1 VRPILECIIVY
12 VVRLYGRGG
21 QGTVTATR
29 LLAKAALFDG
39 KYASSIARFGAERR
53 GAPVAVYL
61 RISEEPILVKS
72 FPGSWDC
79 IVVADPK
86 LERMV
91 DVTEGFKPH
100 GVAVLNTGEA
110 PADVRLKVP
119 ASRLGVVDATA
130 IALSVFGP
138 RAIPITSTA
147 MIASF
152 ARTTGL
158 VSLESLVKSVEDE
171 WEGRISRLNV
181 DAMERAYEE
190 TVIVDE
196 EED

>member
-1 VRPILECIIVY
+1 MY

-61 RISEEPILVKS
+61 RISDEPILVKS

-86 LERMV
+86 LERML

-100 GVAVLNTGEA
+100 GVAVLNTGET
-110 PADVRLKVP
+110 PANVRLKV
-119 ASRLGVVDATA
+119 ATSRLGVVDATA

-158 VSLESLVKSVEDE
+158 VSLGALVKSVEDE
-171 WEGRISRLNV
+171 WEGRIAQMNV
-181 DAMERAYEE
+181 EAMERAYKE
-190 TVIVDE
+190 TVVVEKE
-196 EED
+196 ES

>member
-1 VRPILECIIVY
+1 
-12 VVRLYGRGG
+12 
-21 QGTVTATR
+21 
-29 LLAKAALFDG
+29 
-39 KYASSIARFGAERR
+39 
-53 GAPVAVYL
+53 
-61 RISEEPILVKS
+61 
-72 FPGSWDC
+72 
-79 IVVADPK
+79 
-86 LERMV
+86 M
-91 DVTEGFKPH
+91 
-100 GVAVLNTGEA
+100 NTGEA
-110 PADVRLKVP
+110 PADVLLKVP

-196 EED
+196 EEG